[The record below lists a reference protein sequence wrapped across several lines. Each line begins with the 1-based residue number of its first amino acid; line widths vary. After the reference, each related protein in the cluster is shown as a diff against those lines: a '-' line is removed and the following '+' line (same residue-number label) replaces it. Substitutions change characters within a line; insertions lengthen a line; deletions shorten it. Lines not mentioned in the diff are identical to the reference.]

1 MITAL
6 TLLLSTLAL
15 GLVFA
20 LLRLIAGPLLPDQAS
35 DLATLRA
42 IRARQEG
49 ADQ

>member
-1 MITAL
+1 MIT
-6 TLLLSTLAL
+6 TLLLAALAL

-20 LLRLIAGPLLPDQAS
+20 LLRLQAGPLLPDQAS

-49 ADQ
+49 VDQ